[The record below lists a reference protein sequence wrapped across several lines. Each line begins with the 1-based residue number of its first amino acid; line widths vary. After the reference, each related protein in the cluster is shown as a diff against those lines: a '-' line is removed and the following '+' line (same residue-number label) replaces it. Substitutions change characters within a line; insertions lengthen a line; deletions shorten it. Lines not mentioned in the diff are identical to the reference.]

1 MANQAN
7 SVKYVT
13 NEGGFCYKILSPT
26 PKVQPGFFTFMQDHE
41 GNLEGRHSLRN
52 TLDEGG
58 LSRALPRADI
68 EATLV
73 RREKVL
79 RAISGAAE
87 RFLGNNWRET
97 MPLLLR
103 ELGEGTDVS
112 RVYLFENRTTPAG
125 EIRHYQLYE
134 WCAPGVKAQINDP
147 DLQNVKFSAVG
158 MNRWSE
164 RLRNDSI
171 IQGHVESMPDS
182 ERPTLDAQDIK
193 SILVAPITV
202 NGQWWGFM
210 GFDECRAPRNWL
222 AMDEETL
229 RLSAGI
235 TAAAIAHESS
245 NTALRESEQELA
257 ALFDAMR
264 DPVFVMDR
272 HGVYLKVF
280 AHEESLLALPK
291 SEIVGRSMHEIF
303 EPDVAARFQAI
314 VDEAVTN
321 EKLVRVQYPMILRG
335 EEKWF
340 SASVTPLKE
349 DGVLW
354 IIRDITEAHLAR
366 QEVRQREELFRLLAE
381 NSTDCLATYHPDG
394 TLLYVSPV
402 VERIFGYT
410 ADELSGRKNFELAHP
425 EDASILMGA
434 LQRAIGEPQTY
445 QKVEV
450 RLLHKKGHWV
460 WTEITGHAFVNS
472 RGNAEIHT
480 VSRDI
485 TQQRANEEALRQ
497 AEEKYRSI
505 FENAVQG
512 IFQTTPAGNY
522 LDANSSLARIYGF
535 DSVEELR
542 ATFSD
547 IAGQLYI
554 EPTRRA
560 EFVAVMEEQSEVS
573 NFESQIRRKNGELI
587 WISENARAVRDE
599 SGAITYYEGTV
610 EDITATR
617 DNKQRLLHDALH
629 DQLTGLSNRALFMDR
644 LEQSFARLIRHP
656 DHLFAVLFLDFDR
669 FKNIND
675 SLGHLAGDELLKSI
689 ARRLQECLRPG
700 DTVSRFGGDEFALLL
715 EDVRDLSDATLVAER
730 VQNAMR
736 KPFQLGA
743 QEVFS
748 SASIGIALGHGNYT
762 KAEDLLRDADMAM
775 YRAKARGKARHE
787 VFDAEMHTRAVAL
800 LQLETDLRWAIERHE
815 FRLYY
820 QPIVK
825 VHDQSTVGFEALIRW
840 QHPERGLVLPAEFI
854 PIAEETGWII
864 PIGRWVLEEACAQL
878 AKWQAEFDFPEPLSM
893 SVNLSGKQFSQTDLI
908 EVVETV
914 IRASGIASNTLK
926 LEITESAIM
935 EDAQIV
941 TQRLLELR
949 KLGVRLGLD
958 DFGTGYSS
966 LSYLHRFP
974 LDTLKIDRSFVARLL
989 EDGENREIVR
999 TIVTLGK
1006 NLGMDVVAE
1015 GVEEFQQ
1022 VEDLRGLDCQHAQG
1036 YLFARPLPADEAIQA
1051 LRNAKNN
1058 V

>member
-1 MANQAN
+1 MHDHQENQDNSRSFENSLGRDELSSGSARSDTNMA
-7 SVKYVT
+7 
-13 NEGGFCYKILSPT
+13 
-26 PKVQPGFFTFMQDHE
+26 
-41 GNLEGRHSLRN
+41 
-52 TLDEGG
+52 
-58 LSRALPRADI
+58 LSRRENMIHAVLGA
-68 EATLV
+68 V
-73 RREKVL
+73 RLILEN
-79 RAISGAAE
+79 S
-87 RFLGNNWRET
+87 WREI
-97 MPLLLR
+97 MPILLR
-103 ELGEGTDVS
+103 ELGEVIDVS
-112 RVYLFENRTTPAG
+112 RAYLLETREDAEGQIQISQVY
-125 EIRHYQLYE
+125 Q
-134 WCAPGVKAQINDP
+134 WCAPGVDADVKTQTGASDSQKAKILALMSGGAMENLSDGAVARA
-147 DLQNVKFSAVG
+147 NVEVLPAGDRATLESQG
-158 MNRWSE
+158 
-164 RLRNDSI
+164 
-171 IQGHVESMPDS
+171 IQ
-182 ERPTLDAQDIK
+182 
-193 SILVAPITV
+193 SILIMPVLVDGAR
-202 NGQWWGFM
+202 WGFM
-210 GFDECRAPRNWL
+210 GFDECRATRTWS
-222 AMDEETL
+222 AIDEETL
-229 RLSAGI
+229 RLSAEMVAG
-235 TAAAIAHESS
+235 AIAHELSDV
-245 NTALRESEQELA
+245 ALRESERELA

-264 DPVFVMDR
+264 DPVFVINR
-272 HGVYLKVF
+272 QGFYLKAF
-280 AHEESLLALPK
+280 SHDESLLALPTND
-291 SEIVGRSMHEIF
+291 IVGRSINEIF
-303 EPDVAARFQAI
+303 SSDVATRFQAI
-314 VDEAVTN
+314 IDEVGATQ
-321 EKLVRVQYPMILRG
+321 KTVRVQYPLNLSG

-340 SASVTPLKE
+340 SASVTPHG
-349 DGVLW
+349 DGNVLW
-354 IIRDITEAHLAR
+354 IARDITEAHLAR
-366 QEVRQREELFRLLAE
+366 QEIQRREELFRLLAE
-381 NSTDCLATYHPDG
+381 NSTDCLATYRPDG

-410 ADELSGRKNFELAHP
+410 AQELSGQSNFGLAHP
-425 EDASILMGA
+425 DDVAVLMDA
-434 LQRAIGEPQTY
+434 LQRAIADPQAH

-450 RLLHKKGHWV
+450 RLLHKDGHWI
-460 WTEITGHAFVNS
+460 WTEITGHAFING
-472 RGNAEIHT
+472 RGEAEIHT

-485 TQQRANEEALRQ
+485 TQRRAGEEALRQ

-505 FENAVQG
+505 FENAVEG
-512 IFQTTPAGNY
+512 IFQTTPAGKY
-522 LDANSSLARIYGF
+522 LDANLSLARIYGF

-542 ATFSD
+542 TTFSD
-547 IAGQLYI
+547 IAGQLYT
-554 EPTRRA
+554 EPKRRA
-560 EFVAVMEEQSEVS
+560 EFVALINKQSEIS

-599 SGAITYYEGTV
+599 NGTIVYYEGTV

-617 DNKQRLLHDALH
+617 DDKQQLLHDALH

-644 LEQSFARLIRHP
+644 LEQSFARLVRHP

-675 SLGHLAGDELLKSI
+675 SLGHLAGDELLKAI
-689 ARRLQECLRPG
+689 ARRLQDCLRPG

-715 EDVRDLSDATLVAER
+715 EDVTDLSDATLVAER

-748 SASIGIALGHGNYT
+748 SASIGIALGHGNYER
-762 KAEDLLRDADMAM
+762 AEDLLRDADMAM

-800 LQLETDLRWAIERHE
+800 LQLETDLRWAIERNE

-825 VHDQSTVGFEALIRW
+825 VEDQRIIGFEALIRW
-840 QHPERGLVLPAEFI
+840 QHPERGLVAPAEFI
-854 PIAEETGWII
+854 PIAEETGWIL

-878 AKWQAEFDFPEPLSM
+878 AQWQAEFASAEPLSM

-914 IRASGIASNTLK
+914 IRESGIAPGTLK

-949 KLGVRLGLD
+949 ELGVLLGLD

-974 LDTLKIDRSFVARLL
+974 LDTLKIDRSFVSRLL

-1015 GVEEFQQ
+1015 GVEQIKQ
-1022 VEDLRGLDCQHAQG
+1022 LEDLRGLNCQHAQG
-1036 YLFARPLPADEAIQA
+1036 YLFARPLPADEAIEA
-1051 LRNAKNN
+1051 LRTARDAI
-1058 V
+1058 

>member
-1 MANQAN
+1 M
-7 SVKYVT
+7 KYVT
-13 NEGGFCYKILSPT
+13 SEEDFCCEILSPT
-26 PKVQPGFFTFMQDHE
+26 PKVQPDFFTFMQDYE
-41 GNLEGRHSLRN
+41 GNLEGLHSLRN
-52 TLDEGG
+52 TLDAGG
-58 LSRALPRADI
+58 LSHALSRADI

-73 RREKVL
+73 RREKAL

-97 MPLLLR
+97 MPRLLR

-112 RVYLFENRTTPAG
+112 RAYLFENRTTPEG

-134 WCAPGVKAQINDP
+134 WCAPGVKTQIDDP
-147 DLQNVKFSAVG
+147 DLQNVKLSAVG
-158 MNRWSE
+158 ISRWSE
-164 RLRNDSI
+164 SLRNDFI
-171 IQGHVESMPDS
+171 IQGNVESMPNS

-193 SILVAPITV
+193 SILVVPITV

-210 GFDECRAPRNWL
+210 GFDECRAPRNWH

-229 RLSAGI
+229 RLSADI
-235 TAAAIAHESS
+235 TAAAIAHEFSD
-245 NTALRESEQELA
+245 TALRESEQELA

-280 AHEESLLALPK
+280 AHDESLLALPK
-291 SEIVGRSMHEIF
+291 NELVGRSMHEIF
-303 EPDVAARFQAI
+303 DSETAAQFQAV

-321 EKLVRVQYPMILRG
+321 EKLVRAQYPMILRG

-349 DGVLW
+349 GGVLW

-381 NSTDCLATYHPDG
+381 NSSDCLATYRPDG

-402 VERIFGYT
+402 VERIFGYK
-410 ADELSGRKNFELAHP
+410 AEELSGRPNFELAHP
-425 EDASILMGA
+425 DDIRLLMAA
-434 LQRAIGEPQTY
+434 LQSAIDEPETH
-445 QKVEV
+445 QKIEV
-450 RLLHKKGHWV
+450 RLLHKAGHWV
-460 WTEITGHAFVNS
+460 WTEITGHAFING
-472 RGNAEIHT
+472 RGEMEIHT

-485 TQQRANEEALRQ
+485 TQRRANEEALRH

-505 FENAVQG
+505 FENAVEG
-512 IFQTTPAGNY
+512 IFQTTPEGKY

-535 DSVEELR
+535 DSVGELR
-542 ATFSD
+542 ANFSD
-547 IAGQLYI
+547 IAGQLYT
-554 EPTRRA
+554 EPKRRA
-560 EFVAVMEEQSEVS
+560 EFVAVMNHQGEVS

-587 WISENARAVRDE
+587 WISENARAVRNE
-599 SGAITYYEGTV
+599 NGAIIYYEGTV

-617 DNKQRLLHDALH
+617 DNKQQLLHDALH
-629 DQLTGLSNRALFMDR
+629 DRLTGLSNRALFMDR
-644 LEQSFARLIRHP
+644 LEQSFARLVRHP

-675 SLGHLAGDELLKSI
+675 SLDHLAGDELLKAI
-689 ARRLQECLRPG
+689 GRRLQDCLRPG

-715 EDVRDLSDATLVAER
+715 EDVTDLSDATLVAER
-730 VQNAMR
+730 VQDAMR
-736 KPFQLGA
+736 KPFQLGK

-748 SASIGIALGHGNYT
+748 SASIGIALGHGNYER
-762 KAEDLLRDADMAM
+762 AEDLLRDADMAM

-800 LQLETDLRWAIERHE
+800 LQLETDLRWAIERNE

-820 QPIVK
+820 QPIIRIEN
-825 VHDQSTVGFEALIRW
+825 QSIIGFEALIRW
-840 QHPERGLVLPAEFI
+840 QHPERGLVAPAEFI

-864 PIGRWVLEEACAQL
+864 PIGRWVLEEACSQL
-878 AKWQAEFDFPEPLSM
+878 AKWQAEFEGAEPLSM

-914 IRASGIASNTLK
+914 IRESGIAPGTLK

-949 KLGVRLGLD
+949 NLGVRLGLD

-989 EDGENREIVR
+989 ENGENREIVR

-1015 GVEEFQQ
+1015 GVEEASQL
-1022 VEDLRGLDCQHAQG
+1022 EDLRGLNCQHAQG
-1036 YLFARPLPADEAIQA
+1036 YLFARPLPADEAIET

-1058 V
+1058 A

>member
-1 MANQAN
+1 MHDYEE
-7 SVKYVT
+7 K
-13 NEGGFCYKILSPT
+13 
-26 PKVQPGFFTFMQDHE
+26 
-41 GNLEGRHSLRN
+41 LEGLHSSRN
-52 TLDEGG
+52 TLDAGE
-58 LSRALPRADI
+58 LSRALSRADV

-73 RREKVL
+73 RREQVL

-87 RFLGNNWRET
+87 RFLIGNWRQA
-97 MPLLLR
+97 MPALLR
-103 ELGEGTDVS
+103 ELGEGSDVS
-112 RVYLFENRTTPAG
+112 RAYLFENRTSPAG
-125 EIRHYQLYE
+125 EIQHHQLYE
-134 WCAPGVKAQINDP
+134 WCAPGVKSQIDNP
-147 DLQNVKFSAVG
+147 ELKNVKLSAIG
-158 MNRWSE
+158 MGRWNES
-164 RLRNDSI
+164 LRSDFI
-171 IQGHVESMPDS
+171 IQGDAESMPDS
-182 ERPTLDAQDIK
+182 HRHILEAQNIK
-193 SILVAPITV
+193 SILIVPIMV

-210 GFDECRAPRNWL
+210 GFDECRATRVWH
-222 AMDEETL
+222 AIDEESL
-229 RLSAGI
+229 RLSADMI
-235 TAAAIAHESS
+235 AAAIAREISEV
-245 NTALRESEQELA
+245 ALRESEQELA

-272 HGVYLKVF
+272 SGIYLKVF
-280 AHEESLLALPK
+280 AHDESLLAWPK
-291 SEIVGRSMHEIF
+291 SEIVGRSVHEIF
-303 EPDVAARFQAI
+303 EPEIAARFQAI
-314 VDEAVTN
+314 VDEVTASK
-321 EKLVRVQYPMILRG
+321 KLVRVQYPLDIRG
-335 EEKWF
+335 AEKWF
-340 SASVTPLKE
+340 SASITPLEE

-354 IIRDITEAHLAR
+354 IIRDITEAHRAR
-366 QEVRQREELFRLLAE
+366 QEVTQREELFRLLAE
-381 NSTDCLATYHPDG
+381 NSSDCLATYRPDG

-410 ADELSGRKNFELAHP
+410 VQELSGRSNFELAHP
-425 EDASILMGA
+425 DDVPILMAA
-434 LQRAIGEPQTY
+434 LQRSMENSQAH

-450 RLLHKKGHWV
+450 RLLHKNGHWV
-460 WTEITGHAFVNS
+460 WTEITGHAFING
-472 RGNAEIHT
+472 RGETEIHT

-485 TQQRANEEALRQ
+485 TQRRANEEALRQ

-505 FENAVQG
+505 FENAVEG
-512 IFQTTPAGNY
+512 IFQTTPEGKY

-542 ATFSD
+542 ATFSN
-547 IAGQLYI
+547 IAGQLYV
-554 EPTRRA
+554 EPNRRA
-560 EFVAVMEEQSEVS
+560 EFVAVMDEQGEVS

-599 SGAITYYEGTV
+599 KGAIVYYEGTV

-617 DNKQRLLHDALH
+617 DNKQQLLHDALH
-629 DQLTGLSNRALFMDR
+629 DRLTGLSNRALFMDR
-644 LEQSFARLIRHP
+644 LEQAFARLVRHP

-675 SLGHLAGDELLKSI
+675 SLGHLAGDELLKAI
-689 ARRLQECLRPG
+689 AQRLQECLRPG

-715 EDVRDLSDATLVAER
+715 EDVNDLSGATLVAER
-730 VQNAMR
+730 IQNAMR
-736 KPFQLGA
+736 TPFQLGK

-748 SASIGIALGHGNYT
+748 SASIGIALGHGNYER
-762 KAEDLLRDADMAM
+762 AEDLLRDADMAM

-800 LQLETDLRWAIERHE
+800 LQLETDLRWAIERNE

-820 QPIVK
+820 QPIVR
-825 VHDQSTVGFEALIRW
+825 VEDQSIVGFEALIRW
-840 QHPERGLVLPAEFI
+840 QHPERGLVAPAEFI

-878 AKWQAEFDFPEPLSM
+878 AKWQTEFAAAQPLSM

-908 EVVETV
+908 EVVETI
-914 IRASGIASNTLK
+914 IRESGIAPDTLK

-1015 GVEEFQQ
+1015 GVEEAKQL
-1022 VEDLRGLDCQHAQG
+1022 EDLRGLNCQHAQG
-1036 YLFARPLPADEAIQA
+1036 YLFARPLPADEAIEA
-1051 LRNAKNN
+1051 LRKAASM

>member
-1 MANQAN
+1 M
-7 SVKYVT
+7 KYIADWK
-13 NEGGFCYKILSPT
+13 NFCYGRT
-26 PKVQPGFFTFMQDHE
+26 PATLKVQPGFFTFMPDYE
-41 GNLEGRHSLRN
+41 EKLEGLHSLRN
-52 TLDEGG
+52 TLDAGG
-58 LSRALPRADI
+58 LSHAMSRADV

-73 RREKVL
+73 RRENVL

-87 RFLGNNWRET
+87 RFLSSNWRQT
-97 MPLLLR
+97 MPIFLR
-103 ELGEGTDVS
+103 ELGEGADVS
-112 RVYLFENRTTPAG
+112 RAYLFENRADADG
-125 EIRHYQLYE
+125 ELCHVQLYE
-134 WCAPGVKAQINDP
+134 WCAPSVQAQIGNP
-147 DLQNVKFSAVG
+147 DLQNVKLSAVG
-158 MNRWSE
+158 MSRWDES
-164 RLRNDSI
+164 LRDNFI
-171 IQGHVESMPDS
+171 VQGNVKSMPNS
-182 ERPTLDAQDIK
+182 ERPILEAQDIK
-193 SILVAPITV
+193 SILIVPITV

-210 GFDECRAPRNWL
+210 GFDECRSPRNWH

-229 RLSAGI
+229 RLSADMI
-235 TAAAIAHESS
+235 AAAIAHEFSD
-245 NTALRESEQELA
+245 TALRESEQELA

-272 HGVYLKVF
+272 QGVYLKVF
-280 AHEESLLALPK
+280 AHDESLLALPK
-291 SEIVGRSMHEIF
+291 NEMVGRSIHDIFDSEI
-303 EPDVAARFQAI
+303 AAQFQA
-314 VDEAVTN
+314 VVHEVTTGQR
-321 EKLVRVQYPMILRG
+321 LVRVQYPMVLRG

-340 SASVTPLKE
+340 SASVTPLK
-349 DGVLW
+349 DGGVLW

-381 NSTDCLATYHPDG
+381 NSSDCLSICKSDG
-394 TLLYVSPV
+394 TLIYISPV
-402 VERIFGYT
+402 AERIFGYKPEELCESDNFDRVLP
-410 ADELSGRKNFELAHP
+410 ADMP
-425 EDASILMGA
+425 ILME
-434 LQRAIGEPQTY
+434 AIGKALDEPGVYRT
-445 QKVEV
+445 VEI
-450 RLLHKKGHWV
+450 RLLHKDGNWI
-460 WTEITGHAFVNS
+460 WTEITGNAVMNG
-472 RGNAEIHT
+472 RGEMEIHT

-485 TQQRANEEALRQ
+485 TQRRANEKALRQ

-505 FENAVQG
+505 FENAVEG
-512 IFQTTPAGNY
+512 IFQTTPEGKY

-547 IAGQLYI
+547 IAGQLYT
-554 EPTRRA
+554 EPKRRA

-573 NFESQIRRKNGELI
+573 NFESQVRRRNGELI
-587 WISENARAVRDE
+587 WISENARAVRNE
-599 SGAITYYEGTV
+599 NGAIIYYEGTV

-617 DNKQRLLHDALH
+617 DNKQQLLHDALH

-644 LEQSFARLIRHP
+644 LEQAFARLVRHP

-675 SLGHLAGDELLKSI
+675 SLGHLAGDELLKAI
-689 ARRLQECLRPG
+689 ARRLKDCLRPG

-715 EDVRDLSDATLVAER
+715 EDVKDLSGATLVAER

-736 KPFQLGA
+736 EPFQLGT
-743 QEVFS
+743 QVVFS
-748 SASIGIALGHGNYT
+748 SASIGIALGHGDYER
-762 KAEDLLRDADMAM
+762 AEDLLRDADMAM

-800 LQLETDLRWAIERHE
+800 LQLETDLRWAIERNE
-815 FRLYY
+815 FRLHY

-825 VHDQSTVGFEALIRW
+825 VEDQTIVGFEALIRW
-840 QHPERGLVLPAEFI
+840 QHPERGLVAPAEFI

-864 PIGRWVLEEACAQL
+864 PIGRWVLEEACSQL
-878 AKWQAEFDFPEPLSM
+878 AKWQAEFDSAEPLSM

-914 IRASGIASNTLK
+914 VRESGIAPGTLK
-926 LEITESAIM
+926 FEITESAIM

-949 KLGVRLGLD
+949 ELGVRLGLD

-1015 GVEEFQQ
+1015 GVEEVKQL
-1022 VEDLRGLDCQHAQG
+1022 EDLRGLDCQHAQG
-1036 YLFARPLPADEAIQA
+1036 YLFARPLPADEAIEA
-1051 LRNAKNN
+1051 LRKAANM